1 LRRVTPSAGIA
12 IGATIAAEVATLFWA
27 VWGAVFASIGRAYW
41 RTGSNF
47 MAVFAIFFGFLAIA
61 AAMLI

>member
-1 LRRVTPSAGIA
+1 
-12 IGATIAAEVATLFWA
+12 

-41 RTGSNF
+41 RSGSNF